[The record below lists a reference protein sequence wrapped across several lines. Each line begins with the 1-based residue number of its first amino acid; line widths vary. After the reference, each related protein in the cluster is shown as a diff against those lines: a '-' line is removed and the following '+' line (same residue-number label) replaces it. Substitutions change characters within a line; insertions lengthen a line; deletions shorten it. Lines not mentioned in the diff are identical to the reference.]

1 MSLRIND
8 VAPDFKV
15 ETTQGEISFHDWVG
29 NGWAVLFSHPKDF
42 TPVCTTE
49 LGALAELESEFAARN
64 TKVIGLSVDP
74 VSDHVAWLDD
84 IAEVT
89 GFRPNYPLIADTE
102 LRIAKLYDMLPAS
115 TEGSCVGRTA
125 ADNQTVRSV
134 FIIGPDKKIKLQLTY
149 PMATGRN
156 FQELLRII
164 DSLQL
169 TVNHKLA
176 TPANWK
182 KGDDVIIVPAVKNE
196 EAESLF
202 PDGWRTVKPYI
213 RLVADPSKD

>member
-8 VAPDFKV
+8 VAPDFKA
-15 ETTQGEISFHDWVG
+15 ETTQGEIEFHNWVG
-29 NGWAVLFSHPKDF
+29 DGWAILFSHPKDF

-49 LGALAELESEFAARN
+49 LGALAELEPEFSKRN

-74 VSDHVAWLDD
+74 VEDHISWIKD

-134 FIIGPDKKIKLQLTY
+134 FIIGPDKKIKLHLSY

-156 FQELLRII
+156 FKELLRII
-164 DSLQL
+164 DSC
-169 TVNHKLA
+169 
-176 TPANWK
+176 
-182 KGDDVIIVPAVKNE
+182 
-196 EAESLF
+196 
-202 PDGWRTVKPYI
+202 R
-213 RLVADPSKD
+213 

>member
-8 VAPDFKV
+8 VAPDFKID
-15 ETTQGEISFHDWVG
+15 TTQGEIEFHNWIG
-29 NGWAVLFSHPKDF
+29 EGWAVLFSHPKDF

-49 LGALAELESEFAARN
+49 LGALAELESEFLNRN
-64 TKVIGLSVDP
+64 TKVIGLSVDS
-74 VSDHVAWLDD
+74 VDDHLAWLND

-102 LRIAKLYDMLPAS
+102 LSIAKLYGMLPAS

-134 FIIGPDKKIKLQLTY
+134 FIIGPDKKIKLHLSY

-156 FQELLRII
+156 FKEILRII

-169 TVNHKLA
+169 TVQHKLA

-182 KGDDVIIVPAVKNE
+182 KGDDVIIVPAVKDE
-196 EAESLF
+196 EAKSLF
-202 PDGWRTVKPYI
+202 PICR
-213 RLVADPSKD
+213 SS

>member
-8 VAPDFKV
+8 VAPDFKID
-15 ETTQGEISFHDWVG
+15 TTQGEIEFHNWIG
-29 NGWAVLFSHPKDF
+29 EGWAILFSHPKDF

-49 LGALAELESEFAARN
+49 LGALAELESDFISRN

-74 VSDHVAWLDD
+74 VEDHIAWLDD

-115 TEGSCVGRTA
+115 IEGSCVGRTA

-134 FIIGPDKKIKLQLTY
+134 FIIGPDKKIKLHLSY

-156 FQELLRII
+156 FKELLRII

-169 TVNHKLA
+169 TVKHKLA
-176 TPANWK
+176 TPANWN
-182 KGDDVIIVPAVKNE
+182 KGEDVIIVPAVKNE

-202 PDGWRTVKPYI
+202 PNGWRSVKPYI
-213 RLVADPSKD
+213 RLVSDPSTN

>member
-8 VAPDFKV
+8 IAPDFKID
-15 ETTQGEISFHDWVG
+15 TTQGEIEFHNWIG
-29 NGWAVLFSHPKDF
+29 EGWAVLFSHPKDF

-49 LGALAELESEFAARN
+49 LGALAELESEFLNRN
-64 TKVIGLSVDP
+64 TKVIGLSVDS
-74 VSDHVAWLDD
+74 VDDHAAWLND

-102 LRIAKLYDMLPAS
+102 LSIAKLYGMLPAS

-134 FIIGPDKKIKLQLTY
+134 FIIGPDKKIKLHLSY

-156 FQELLRII
+156 FKEILRII

-169 TVNHKLA
+169 TVQHKLA

-182 KGDDVIIVPAVKNE
+182 KGDDVIIVPAVKDE
-196 EAESLF
+196 EAKSLF
-202 PDGWRTVKPYI
+202 PGGWRTVKPYI
-213 RLVADPSKD
+213 RLIADPSTK

>member
-1 MSLRIND
+1 
-8 VAPDFKV
+8 
-15 ETTQGEISFHDWVG
+15 
-29 NGWAVLFSHPKDF
+29 
-42 TPVCTTE
+42 
-49 LGALAELESEFAARN
+49 
-64 TKVIGLSVDP
+64 
-74 VSDHVAWLDD
+74 
-84 IAEVT
+84 
-89 GFRPNYPLIADTE
+89 
-102 LRIAKLYDMLPAS
+102 MLPAS

-213 RLVADPSKD
+213 RLVADPSKA

>member
-1 MSLRIND
+1 MEDKNFLTGTSKNYGSSR
-8 VAPDFKV
+8 
-15 ETTQGEISFHDWVG
+15 
-29 NGWAVLFSHPKDF
+29 
-42 TPVCTTE
+42 
-49 LGALAELESEFAARN
+49 LGYGKEKGILNIEFAKRN

-74 VSDHVAWLDD
+74 VDDHVSWLDD

-89 GFRPNYPLIADTE
+89 GFRPNYPIIADTE
-102 LRIAKLYDMLPAS
+102 LSVAKLYDMLPAS

-134 FIIGPDKKIKLQLTY
+134 FIIGPDKKIKLQLSY

-156 FQELLRII
+156 FRELIRVI

-169 TVNHKLA
+169 TVSHKLA

-182 KGDDVIIVPAVKNE
+182 KGDDVIIVPAVKDE
-196 EAESLF
+196 EAKSLF
-202 PDGWRTVKPYI
+202 PDGWKTVKPYI
-213 RLVADPSKD
+213 RLVSDPSTE